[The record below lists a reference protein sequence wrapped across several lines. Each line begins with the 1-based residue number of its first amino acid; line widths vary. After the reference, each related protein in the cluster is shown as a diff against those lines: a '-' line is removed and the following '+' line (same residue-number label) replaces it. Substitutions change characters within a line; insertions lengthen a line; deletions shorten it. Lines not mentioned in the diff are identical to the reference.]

1 MSRLSLKPGGE
12 PGLWQV
18 ECADFGDL
26 PAYRSLTVADVADS
40 DLLDIRSTINEYLDA
55 KNVAFSDAPVS
66 EKSKRNWSKVIL
78 GPLWWALLGAAACV
92 GGFIVGWNLGVPTVQ
107 ATPSTG
113 GVIDQLC
120 MRPEIECSTSIRYLH
135 RQTGIVD
142 QEYDTFP
149 TAKAMAEAQ

>member
-26 PAYRSLTVADVADS
+26 PAYRSLTVADVS
-40 DLLDIRSTINEYLDA
+40 DGDLMDIRSTINEYLA
-55 KNVAFSDAPVS
+55 SRYEVVEP
-66 EKSKRNWSKVIL
+66 EKPKRNWSKVIL

-92 GGFIVGWNLGVPTVQ
+92 GGFIVGWNRVPDIR
-107 ATPSTG
+107 PSTG

-135 RQTGIVD
+135 PQVSDKYKMELYSTPDHIFKETVTYP
-142 QEYDTFP
+142 E
-149 TAKAMAEAQ
+149 AE

>member
-12 PGLWQV
+12 PGVWQV

-26 PAYRSLTVADVADS
+26 PAYRSLTVADVADE
-40 DLLDIRSTINEYLDA
+40 DLMDIQSVLAEYFAA
-55 KNVAFSDAPVS
+55 KEPVA
-66 EKSKRNWSKVIL
+66 EK
-78 GPLWWALLGAAACV
+78 ALFEQRGYV
-92 GGFIVGWNLGVPTVQ
+92 YIMGFIMFGFAIATAGFWYGWNRVPDV
-107 ATPSTG
+107 PKSTG

-135 RQTGIVD
+135 RQTGIVE

-149 TAKAMAEAQ
+149 KAEAR